1 MPPVAE
7 KIYLLPALQHLCM
20 KWRALSYKIVFSNGC
35 FDILHPG
42 HVDYLEKAAA
52 LGEKLVV
59 GINTD
64 RSVNH
69 LKGPQRPINSEYAR
83 SYIIAALQFV
93 DAVILFDEDTPL
105 SLIKQLK
112 PDVLVKGNDY
122 SISNIVGADF
132 VTSVGGSVKTID
144 LVQGYSTT
152 KIIDRIKQHI

>member
-1 MPPVAE
+1 MLPVAE
-7 KIYLLPALQHLCM
+7 KVYLLPALQSLC
-20 KWRALSYKIVFSNGC
+20 KQWRSLGDKIVFSNGC

-52 LGEKLVV
+52 LGEKLIV

-64 RSVNH
+64 RSVSY
-69 LKGPQRPINSEYAR
+69 LKGPQRPISSEYSR

-105 SLIKQLK
+105 NLIKQLK

-132 VTSVGGSVKTID
+132 VINSGGSVKTID

-152 KIIDRIKQHI
+152 KIIERIKQNI